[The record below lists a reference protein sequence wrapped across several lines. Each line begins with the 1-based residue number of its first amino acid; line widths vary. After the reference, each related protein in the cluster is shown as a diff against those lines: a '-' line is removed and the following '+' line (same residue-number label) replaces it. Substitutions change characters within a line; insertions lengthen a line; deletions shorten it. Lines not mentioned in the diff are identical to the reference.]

1 MPRVIAGK
9 YKSLVLDAPK
19 GLETRPSTDKV
30 KEALFSMLQ
39 SRTDFYEARVLE
51 LFAGSGQLSI
61 ECLSRGAKFAHLVD
75 LSAQA
80 HQVQKKNIEKLKLQS
95 QTKLWKADAE
105 KMLQVFVKEKMT
117 FDFVFLDPPYAKAE
131 EIFLKFLPYFK
142 ELLNKQEKGILVFEG
157 PSSAES
163 FQNYA
168 QAYEDNFIFLKERD
182 FSSCRLSL
190 FESKKEESL

>member
-9 YKSLVLDAPK
+9 YKSLVLEAPK

-30 KEALFSMLQ
+30 KEALFSILQ
-39 SRTDFYEARVLE
+39 SRTDFYDASVLE

-61 ECLSRGAKFAHLVD
+61 ECLSRGARFAHLVD
-75 LSAQA
+75 LSVQA

-105 KMLQVFVKEKMT
+105 RMLQTFIKEKMT
-117 FDFVFLDPPYAKAE
+117 FDFIFLDPPYAKAE

-142 ELLNKQEKGILVFEG
+142 KLLNANGKGILIFEG
-157 PSSAES
+157 PSTAQS
-163 FQNYA
+163 FQTYT
-168 QAYEDNFIFLKERD
+168 QAYEDALVFLKERD
-182 FSSCRLSL
+182 FSSCRLSI
-190 FESKKEESL
+190 FETKKEE